1 MESKLQEFRELIKM
15 QDEEINMVLLD
26 IDKLD
31 KANEQND
38 KEIQVLEKEAQVLE
52 KQSHLEKQSQ
62 KNLLDRIR
70 AKRNKQR
77 QNKVC

>member
-38 KEIQVLEKEAQVLE
+38 KEIQVLEKEVQVLE
-52 KQSHLEKQSQ
+52 KQSQN
-62 KNLLDRIR
+62 NLLDRIR

>member
-1 MESKLQEFRELIKM
+1 MESKLQEIRELIKM

-38 KEIQVLEKEAQVLE
+38 KEIQVLEKEVQVLE
-52 KQSHLEKQSQ
+52 KQSQN
-62 KNLLDRIR
+62 NLLDRIR